1 MNEKV
6 LSTILVA
13 ISSLAALFFVI
24 KQNFELAV
32 LCLTIM
38 FTCSNYFRYRSFK
51 SEGYIKEAKWMRSLA
66 IFFGIA
72 TILVLYIVITK

>member
-13 ISSLAALFFVI
+13 ICSVFAIFFVI

-32 LCLTIM
+32 LFLTLM
-38 FTCSNYFRYRSFK
+38 FTFSNFFRYRSFM
-51 SEGYIKEAKWMRSLA
+51 SQGNIKEAKWMRGLA
-66 IFFGIA
+66 IFFSIA
-72 TILVLYIVITK
+72 SIAVLYIVLTK